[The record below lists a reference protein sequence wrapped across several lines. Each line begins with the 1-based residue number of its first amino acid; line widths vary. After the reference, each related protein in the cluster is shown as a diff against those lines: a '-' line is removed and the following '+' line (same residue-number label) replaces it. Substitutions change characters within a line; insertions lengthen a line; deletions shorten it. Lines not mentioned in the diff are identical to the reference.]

1 VEGRDVNV
9 WDKIKID
16 LESFRKAWI
25 GLIWHGIGTGGG
37 LFGHGTV
44 LRGVTSLRLVS
55 WLVGW
60 LVSWLLRQLS
70 Q

>member
-1 VEGRDVNV
+1 MHTEFWRRQPAGRGVNV

-37 LFGHGTV
+37 LFGHGRFRTI
-44 LRGVTSLRLVS
+44 
-55 WLVGW
+55 WNIA
-60 LVSWLLRQLS
+60 
-70 Q
+70 